1 MAHKLTR
8 MGSLCFALS
17 ALALFD
23 FKTVKNIH
31 KLENVADNSS
41 FKIGSELMVECLQSQ
56 NFCDRERLLQF
67 SSGVLKEPILKTNKQ
82 KTVKILLICLLF
94 L

>member
-41 FKIGSELMVECLQSQ
+41 LKL
-56 NFCDRERLLQF
+56 
-67 SSGVLKEPILKTNKQ
+67 VLN
-82 KTVKILLICLLF
+82 
-94 L
+94 

>member
-17 ALALFD
+17 ALAHFD

-41 FKIGSELMVECLQSQ
+41 LKL
-56 NFCDRERLLQF
+56 
-67 SSGVLKEPILKTNKQ
+67 VLN
-82 KTVKILLICLLF
+82 
-94 L
+94 